1 MSFDPHCRDLAEL
14 FLEDEP
20 LIDVSSDPR
29 VDDLAQHI
37 EDAIENWFKAQDSL
51 GLPDGLKLTEG

>member
-20 LIDVSSDPR
+20 LIDLSSDPR
-29 VDDLAQHI
+29 VYDLAQHI
-37 EDAIENWFKAQDSL
+37 QDAIESWFQSQDSL
-51 GLPDGLKLTEG
+51 GLPEGLKLTEG